1 MGIDT
6 NRYSWLI
13 DSWLGFRGYLS
24 VLFTLDT
31 MYTIMEYFLSFII
44 RIFVKS
50 FLRTKI
56 NLTFDERFERF
67 FFRVMKI
74 LIDANAKNKHI

>member
-6 NRYSWLI
+6 NRYSRLI

-31 MYTIMEYFLSFII
+31 MYTIIEYFPLIYHSNI
-44 RIFVKS
+44 RKELF
-50 FLRTKI
+50 TYE
-56 NLTFDERFERF
+56 N
-67 FFRVMKI
+67 
-74 LIDANAKNKHI
+74 

>member
-1 MGIDT
+1 
-6 NRYSWLI
+6 
-13 DSWLGFRGYLS
+13 
-24 VLFTLDT
+24 
-31 MYTIMEYFLSFII
+31 MYAIMEYFLSFII